1 MQEFFQVLQ
10 YLIATNSINIIAGDL
25 NYELLKVYQNGNL
38 DIFTDQMFMSRW
50 LINQRIC
57 LDL

>member
-10 YLIATNSINIIAGDL
+10 YLIATNSKNIIAGDL
-25 NYELLKVYQNGNL
+25 NYV
-38 DIFTDQMFMSRW
+38 MSRW
-50 LINQRIC
+50 LINQHIC